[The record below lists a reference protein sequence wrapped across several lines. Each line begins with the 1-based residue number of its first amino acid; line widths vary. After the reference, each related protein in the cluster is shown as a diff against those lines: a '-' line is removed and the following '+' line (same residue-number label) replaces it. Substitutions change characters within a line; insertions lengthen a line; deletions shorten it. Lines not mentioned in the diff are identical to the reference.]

1 MVKETLTA
9 KVSPKT
15 LNRLEKHA
23 DDEGI
28 SKSEAADRLLKQGLD
43 VEESD
48 MRLVPVKADGG
59 TVIEDRLDRI
69 EQSQQKE
76 FNRIEDTIDNLEDEP
91 SFYNELMNKTVWFF
105 WGLVIV
111 GSLISI
117 YSYYGILQSINPD
130 VAAGFTIVVTFLF
143 FTLNKIYKVKYE

>member
-23 DDEGI
+23 DNEGI

-59 TVIEDRLDRI
+59 TIIEDRLDRI
-69 EQSQQKE
+69 EQSQQDRL
-76 FNRIEDTIDNLEDEP
+76 NQIEEIAYIDQTEQYLRVGVMSFATWTILFGIANILLNYQYIAFLYI
-91 SFYNELMNKTVWFF
+91 SFILTIIGIIVH
-105 WGLVIV
+105 LVYV
-111 GSLISI
+111 GWSR
-117 YSYYGILQSINPD
+117 
-130 VAAGFTIVVTFLF
+130 
-143 FTLNKIYKVKYE
+143 

>member
-69 EQSQQKE
+69 EQSQQE
-76 FNRIEDTIDNLEDEP
+76 RFNQIEEIANVDRTEQYLRAGVM
-91 SFYNELMNKTVWFF
+91 SF
-105 WGLVIV
+105 
-111 GSLISI
+111 
-117 YSYYGILQSINPD
+117 
-130 VAAGFTIVVTFLF
+130 AAWTIVFGVVNLLFGYQYLDFLLTSF
-143 FTLNKIYKVKYE
+143 VLTIVSMLIHLGYVRWFR

>member
-23 DDEGI
+23 DNEGI

-69 EQSQQKE
+69 EQSQQE
-76 FNRIEDTIDNLEDEP
+76 RFNQIEEIANVDRTEQYLRAGVM
-91 SFYNELMNKTVWFF
+91 SF
-105 WGLVIV
+105 
-111 GSLISI
+111 
-117 YSYYGILQSINPD
+117 
-130 VAAGFTIVVTFLF
+130 AAWTIVFGVVNLLFGYQYLDFLLTSF
-143 FTLNKIYKVKYE
+143 VLTIVSMLIHLGYVRWFR